1 MATVQ
6 IGTGANRNKVAQ
18 AISRVQGDAPDWMNL
33 DGVIKTATNLISG
46 PAARITLPAKSTL
59 QAFPSGN
66 IFMSKVIGSNL
77 YDIGRFITRSSKG
90 SNYAKIVTDTSVTTY
105 ETSYLAATSTVH
117 DDLKGTVSYLDP
129 ADSSYKTAD
138 FTSSVFTG
146 SLLSYVG
153 PFLTFRNDSME
164 SRTLYFGTAKYEVDL
179 YNEDSPTN
187 TFITFKLAPNAFL

>member
-66 IFMSKVIGSNL
+66 IFMSKVIGNNL

-90 SNYAKIVTDTSVTTY
+90 SNYAKIVTDSI
-105 ETSYLAATSTVH
+105 S
-117 DDLKGTVSYLDP
+117 
-129 ADSSYKTAD
+129 
-138 FTSSVFTG
+138 
-146 SLLSYVG
+146 
-153 PFLTFRNDSME
+153 
-164 SRTLYFGTAKYEVDL
+164 
-179 YNEDSPTN
+179 
-187 TFITFKLAPNAFL
+187 